1 MYKLDP
7 VRLRELQD
15 AISKKKTDC
24 NEKEIQAWLDYYKNT
39 EEYAAIYN
47 PI

>member
-7 VRLRELQD
+7 VRLKELQD
-15 AISKKKTDC
+15 AISKKKGDC
-24 NEKEIQAWLDYYKNT
+24 YQKEINAWLAYYEKT

-47 PI
+47 P